1 MLHTTIQCYL
11 LDTPIPEMLLTP
23 LENVILKAKTFE
35 MAAPHELLGLAMDR
49 PNTLDVANTM
59 LTLKEL
65 GALRLTLGDGG
76 FSPIDGDLTFLGRVM
91 SNLPI
96 DIRSTRLIAIGFC
109 YGVLSDCIIMGKQMN

>member
-1 MLHTTIQCYL
+1 
-11 LDTPIPEMLLTP
+11 MLLTP

-109 YGVLSDCIIMGKQMN
+109 YGVLYDCIIMGEQMN